1 LLSSAFPT
9 VHLCI
14 HSRCILLDVSKPD
27 FVSVHGTFHGKR
39 CIPYFHYGNN
49 TEKIKNEGIQVH
61 GFKLLKQLKKKL
73 RSKRRWLALGVILIL
88 VTVCSIA
95 YKYTVKSENVSIPAS
110 QQALSSLHPT
120 VESEEL
126 AKQQEIMD
134 AIAKQ
139 TGKLEAF
146 KQKAYVCGEEQQKLG
161 ALDAGQIMQLH
172 KEHPSWVISQNE
184 SNEVYFTERV
194 DDLSPE
200 CKQKAYFGMD
210 ESGNLS
216 LFNGLPSKE
225 NVIRTF
231 FQLNIHYLESSL
243 PKETLKQLHE
253 GIRVTDLAEY
263 NSVLSTFSDYAVE
276 ETKRA
281 MFPKEALPE

>member
-1 LLSSAFPT
+1 
-9 VHLCI
+9 V
-14 HSRCILLDVSKPD
+14 
-27 FVSVHGTFHGKR
+27 
-39 CIPYFHYGNN
+39 
-49 TEKIKNEGIQVH
+49 Q

-73 RSKRRWLALGVILIL
+73 RSNRRWLALGVILLL

-95 YKYTVKSENVSIPAS
+95 YKSKVERENASIPVN
-110 QQALSSLHPT
+110 QQAHSSLQPT

-134 AIAKQ
+134 AIAKH

-146 KQKAYVCGEEQQKLG
+146 KQKAYVCGEELQKLG
-161 ALDAGQIMQLH
+161 ALDAGQIKQLH
-172 KEHPSWVISQNE
+172 KEHPDWAISQNE

-216 LFNGLPSKE
+216 LFSGLPSKE

-231 FQLNIHYLESSL
+231 FQLNIQNLEISL
-243 PKETLKQLHE
+243 PKETVKQLHE

-276 ETKRA
+276 EPERA